1 MCEIQDVAFEEQ
13 NNVQQQEDVEAIE
26 IPKLRR
32 CKICKQDLPIDRFS
46 IYGTGHRHICKSCEK
61 GIKNPS
67 EKFKDITSKELID
80 ELRRRGYKGKLTYV
94 EVTEVKI

>member
-1 MCEIQDVAFEEQ
+1 MNEIQDVAFEEQ
-13 NNVQQQEDVEAIE
+13 DNVQQQEDVETIE

-32 CKICKQDLPIDRFS
+32 CKICKQNLPIDRFS
-46 IYGTGHRHICKSCEK
+46 VYGSGYRHICKSCEK

>member
-1 MCEIQDVAFEEQ
+1 MDTIQDVAFEEQ